1 MSVVN
6 EVAGQFT
13 GISITET
20 QPTHRTYRIDWENK
34 RISGMVDG
42 KEAAIQQVKKGLLT
56 KRYAYLIYDDQY
68 GNDLFNKVG
77 NADLDPEYLD
87 NDVPEMISDCVIPD
101 DYVDG
106 VEKVDFKIEDEDK
119 VDIYVEVNTI
129 FGDVSI
135 EGSLT
140 DG

>member
-1 MSVVN
+1 MSVAN

-13 GISITET
+13 GISITES
-20 QPTHRTYRIDWENK
+20 QPVHRTYRMDWKNK
-34 RISGMVDG
+34 RISGMIDG
-42 KEAAIQQVKKGLLT
+42 KEAAIQQVRKGLLT

-68 GNDLFNKVG
+68 GNDLFNKIG
-77 NADLDPEYLD
+77 NTDLDPEYLD
-87 NDVPEMISDCVIPD
+87 NDVPDMISDCVIPD

-106 VEKVDFKIEDEDK
+106 VDKVDFTIIDEDE
-119 VDIYVEVNTI
+119 VEIYVEVSTI

>member
-13 GISITET
+13 GISITVT